1 MLISI
6 KNNLVSEK
14 SGQIGYF
21 INKIKYVRK
30 DSRLL
35 RERER
40 VNGVNIKLGS
50 WVIESA
56 CIIQSVAESHNSF
69 QHECHPVLFT
79 FDTGP
84 SPIVKEWSIKGRK
97 YLISHKKIN

>member
-1 MLISI
+1 M
-6 KNNLVSEK
+6 SERT
-14 SGQIGYF
+14 
-21 INKIKYVRK
+21 V
-30 DSRLL
+30 DP
-35 RERER
+35 RER
-40 VNGVNIKLGS
+40 VKGVYIKLGS

-69 QHECHPVLFT
+69 QHECHPVLFA